1 MPEALTRRR
10 IGAGLALLVAVA
22 VVLVVVLGNSKSSAG
37 STNDTAA
44 GVAGATTVQRRD
56 LVETDTESGTLS
68 YANPQTV
75 YNNLSGTITW
85 LPKIGQLV
93 KPGQTLYKIDDVPV
107 MLMNGSTPAYR
118 DLSAADTP
126 GADILELNRNL
137 IALGF
142 NPDGIVAD
150 DTWQA
155 ATTAGVDVLQAYL
168 GQTETGD
175 LSLGQVVFLPG
186 PQLVSSLDETLG
198 ADPGGASS
206 AASLSSTS
214 AATSTAFVSLET
226 GTTTTPT
233 ASVPGSSP
241 GQKATG
247 GRPQKRHRPSKHKR
261 GQMSS
266 LRALIALLKAEIA
279 ELKAQKSS
287 SPGGSHPGSPGGSSG
302 GGGGGGNGG
311 GGSGGGGGGG
321 SGGGGSSGGG
331 SSGGGSSGGGGGGT
345 GGGSGGATAV
355 LETTSTELVAT
366 VDLDPSKQSEAKV
379 GDRVTV
385 EMPAGTPVGG
395 RITAVSSVATSSS
408 GDSGSG
414 SGAGG
419 GSSPGGGSG
428 SGSSSAIPVT
438 IALSRRQKAAGLDQA
453 AVSVNF
459 DQAEA
464 KHVLSVPVTALLAV
478 PGGGYA
484 IQQAASPHKLV
495 PLRTGLFAAGYVQIS
510 GSGVYQGLQVTNSEG

>member
-1 MPEALTRRR
+1 MPKALTGGR
-10 IGAGLALLVAVA
+10 IGAALALLVAIA
-22 VVLVVVLGNSKSSAG
+22 VIVIVILGNGKSSAG
-37 STNDTAA
+37 STNNAA
-44 GVAGATTVQRRD
+44 IDSAGAATVQRRD

-68 YANPQTV
+68 FANPQTV

-85 LPKIGQLV
+85 LPRVGRLI
-93 KPGQTLYKIDDVPV
+93 KPGQTLYKVDDAPV

-126 GADILELNRNL
+126 GQDILELNRNL

-155 ATTAGVDVLQAYL
+155 ATTDGVDVLQAYL

-175 LSLGQVVFLPG
+175 LPLGQVVFLPG

-198 ADPGGASS
+198 ADPGGGTS
-206 AASLSSTS
+206 AASLSASVAPVSS
-214 AATSTAFVSLET
+214 AEFVDLHT
-226 GTTTTPT
+226 GATTTPRT
-233 ASVPGSSP
+233 ATTPRVMTTPQTGPTGPSQTAPAPPHRSCQSKKGAPRPKGKCSSP
-241 GQKATG
+241 
-247 GRPQKRHRPSKHKR
+247 
-261 GQMSS
+261 SS
-266 LRALIALLKAEIA
+266 LRALIELLKTEIA
-279 ELKAQKSS
+279 ELKAQKASGPSGSHPSSSNSASSSSSNHSTSSSHSS
-287 SPGGSHPGSPGGSSG
+287 SPSSSNNNASSSPA
-302 GGGGGGNGG
+302 G
-311 GGSGGGGGGG
+311 GGSGGG
-321 SGGGGSSGGG
+321 
-331 SSGGGSSGGGGGGT
+331 
-345 GGGSGGATAV
+345 TAV

-385 EMPAGTPVGG
+385 EMPAGNTLGG
-395 RITAVSSVATSSS
+395 QITAVSSVAQSSS

-414 SGAGG
+414 SATGGSGG
-419 GSSPGGGSG
+419 GDSG
-428 SGSSSAIPVT
+428 SGSSSAVPVT
-438 IALSRRQKAAGLDQA
+438 IALSRRPKARGLDQA

-495 PLRTGLFAAGYVQIS
+495 PVTTGLFAAGYVQIS
-510 GSGVYQGLQVTNSEG
+510 GLGVYQGLRVTNSEG